1 MTEAPPNPD
10 PAAALDAAGR
20 RLRRAAVAVGLLRT
34 AAVAAAAAVFAAGA
48 DAVAGGFP
56 PAGAVAAR
64 WAVAVA
70 AGIAFVWWVIVPL
83 VRPASRAVLAAA
95 ADRAGGANDRLA
107 ALLTDP
113 RAASGPLRERLLTGV
128 RVDPPD
134 PRRGRHRPAA
144 AALLIAAAA
153 AGAWLLTDPAA
164 ALGSAARLTGTAGRP
179 ALRLAVGGRAVP
191 VGGGEVTVAAGVEV
205 TVTAL
210 GPRWRPVETAVW
222 RHAGGVVR
230 PAGGGAVRA
239 AATDRTVTLAAG
251 AVGFAPA
258 VVTLRP
264 VPVPAVESVVV
275 TLTPPGRP
283 PETFENPTALT
294 AVPGDALWIAVT
306 TAPPAAARLRLAP
319 DGPTARRDGEA
330 LRFPS
335 LPAGEWV
342 VEATLTPRD
351 RPFAGVPHSGG
362 GAGESKPLFALSVTP
377 DAPPTVAFT
386 LPEAGAT
393 VVPGGSF
400 QIEATATDD
409 RPGVALEAG
418 SDFGP
423 VLPTTDAATATGTVT
438 VSEDATAGTAGR
450 VFAAA
455 TDSRGQRV
463 EAEPRAVRVVSAA
476 AKRAEWE
483 AAAVRAAADLF
494 AAAAEANR
502 GDVRRAVA
510 SADRFGDAVSG
521 GIEEVNRNP
530 VAPGPRFAAAAIEAG
545 EPLIQA
551 RRAADRAAAGEFAEL
566 LAASAERLRSAFA
579 AADAAE
585 AVRDLRAVQETLTE
599 RTAAVA
605 RGEADEAGSS
615 LAAEQRTLA
624 ADRAAAAPGPAAE
637 LLRAAARSLAAGR
650 LTEAAG
656 EQREALDR
664 WDEPAGSD
672 EAGSDRPGGADLA
685 GLAERQRGV
694 ADRLREAV
702 DDGVSGRRELKVLR
716 DAAADETAIAAELAA
731 GGLEELGAEASA
743 VAAGAADRRPASELV
758 GPAERVAAK
767 LAAAVTG
774 AEAAG
779 GGSGGGSSSVAA
791 SPPGGADGTLPPG
804 DPGSPRPDPTASGA
818 GGTAAGGGGSGG
830 DGAGGLT
837 GPGAAFGFTA
847 EAWGRLPDR
856 VRERLAAA
864 ASTPAVPGF
873 ADLTARYRERLADPS
888 AVPSSPPSSRP

>member
-1 MTEAPPNPD
+1 MTDAAPPNPD

-48 DAVAGGFP
+48 DAAAGGFP

-70 AGIAFVWWVIVPL
+70 AGVAFVWWVVVPL
-83 VRPASRAVLAAA
+83 VRPVSRAALAAA

-113 RAASGPLRERLLTGV
+113 RAASGPLRARLLKNL
-128 RVDPPD
+128 RVDPPG

-144 AALLIAAAA
+144 AALLVAAAA

-191 VGGGEVTVAAGVEV
+191 VGAGEVTVAAGVEV
-205 TVTAL
+205 RVTAL

-230 PAGGGAVRA
+230 PAGGGAVRTT
-239 AATDRTVTLAAG
+239 ATDRTVTLAAG

-283 PETFENPTALT
+283 PETFEDPTALA
-294 AVPGDALWIAVT
+294 AVPGDALRIAVT
-306 TAPPAAARLRLAP
+306 TAPPAAAEVRLGP

-335 LPAGEWV
+335 LPAGAWV

-351 RPFAGVPHSGG
+351 RPFAGLPNSRG
-362 GAGESKPLFALSVTP
+362 GAGGAKPLFALFVTP
-377 DAPPTVAFT
+377 DTPPTVAFA
-386 LPEAGAT
+386 LPEAGTT

-400 QIEATATDD
+400 RVAATATDD
-409 RPGVALEAG
+409 RPGVELEAG

-423 VLPTTDAATATGTVT
+423 VPPTTDAATVTGTVT
-438 VSEDATAGTAGR
+438 VSGDATVGAAGR

-455 TDSRGQRV
+455 TDSRGQRA
-463 EAEPRAVRVVSAA
+463 EAEPRAVRVVSAE

-483 AAAVRAAADLF
+483 VVAVRAAADLF
-494 AAAAEANR
+494 AAVAEANR
-502 GDVRRAVA
+502 GDVRRAAA

-521 GIEEVNRNP
+521 TIEEVNRNP
-530 VAPGPRFAAAAIEAG
+530 VVPGPRFAAAAAEAG
-545 EPLIQA
+545 EPLAAA
-551 RRAADRAAAGEFAEL
+551 RRAADRAAAGELSER
-566 LAASAERLRSAFA
+566 LAASAERLRAAFA

-599 RTAAVA
+599 RTAAAA
-605 RGEADEAGSS
+605 RGEADDSGSS

-624 ADRAAAAPGPAAE
+624 ADRSAAAPGPAAE

-650 LTEAAG
+650 LTEAVG

-664 WDEPAGSD
+664 WDEPAGD
-672 EAGSDRPGGADLA
+672 DGGGSEQSGGADLV
-685 GLAERQRGV
+685 GLAERQRGI

-702 DDGVSGRRELKVLR
+702 EDGVSGRRELKVLR
-716 DAAADETAIAAELAA
+716 DAADDEAAIAAELAA

-758 GPAERVAAK
+758 GPAERIAAK
-767 LAAAVTG
+767 LAAAVAG

-779 GGSGGGSSSVAA
+779 PGEGGSSAVAA
-791 SPPGGADGTLPPG
+791 SPPGGADDILPPG
-804 DPGSPRPDPTASGA
+804 DPGSSRPDPTASGA
-818 GGTAAGGGGSGG
+818 GGTVAGGGGSG

-864 ASTPAVPGF
+864 ANAPAVPGF
-873 ADLTARYRERLADPS
+873 ADLTARYRARLADPP